1 MVSTNAIPAG
11 AATAGGQNH
20 HKARLEFVAG
30 GLSGVTNVI
39 VGFPLHKI
47 IFRQQLWNIPFRN
60 AADQVIRKEFL
71 SLYRGVLP
79 PLLQRI
85 CNLSLLFGCYAKFST
100 ELTLLAPRWN
110 AEACSALAA
119 FMAGSCEA
127 SLMPLERVQT
137 LLQDQRYQATY
148 RNTFHAFGQLYRQH
162 GLTEWYRGL
171 TPILYRNGFSSVLYF
186 LLKAHMERRA
196 TGMPGPVRDFTNG
209 ALLGAL
215 LSTFNYPF
223 NVAKTHMQKTV
234 GGQYTSFVT
243 CLRLEYIS
251 RGRSVRQIYR
261 GALPNCFRS
270 MLSWGVV
277 TASYE
282 FFSHYLA

>member
-1 MVSTNAIPAG
+1 
-11 AATAGGQNH
+11 
-20 HKARLEFVAG
+20 
-30 GLSGVTNVI
+30 
-39 VGFPLHKI
+39 
-47 IFRQQLWNIPFRN
+47 
-60 AADQVIRKEFL
+60 
-71 SLYRGVLP
+71 GVLP

-85 CNLSLLFGCYAKFST
+85 CNLSLLFGCYAK
-100 ELTLLAPRWN
+100 WN

-171 TPILYRNGFSSVLYF
+171 TPILYLYYISCS
-186 LLKAHMERRA
+186 KPTWRGGA